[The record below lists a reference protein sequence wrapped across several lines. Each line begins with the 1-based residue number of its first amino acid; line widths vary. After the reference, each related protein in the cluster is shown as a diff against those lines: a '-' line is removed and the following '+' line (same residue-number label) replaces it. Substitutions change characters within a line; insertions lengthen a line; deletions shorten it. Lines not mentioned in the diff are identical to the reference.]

1 VDVNTKQF
9 FRTDPTNKHEV
20 PPVSFKRVQLGE
32 VQGPGV
38 RYLTCALLTTL
49 MVGICP
55 AQTPHEKAL
64 DIANQEWARFGHQTI
79 DANGKMVKKGGQEN
93 EQDYYMRVADYWKQG
108 VDRDLTGK
116 DQHEPWSAAFIS
128 WVMKEAGMGD
138 TFSYSDWHATYIRN
152 SILARRANDPNFAY
166 WGYRLSERAPQVG
179 DLVGYARQGG
189 IEYDYQPTVY
199 SSHTDLVVA
208 VRPGEID
215 VIGGNVKDSVSKKTL
230 TTDAEGKLVDKQ
242 YRWFVVMA
250 PSPR

>member
-1 VDVNTKQF
+1 M
-9 FRTDPTNKHEV
+9 
-20 PPVSFKRVQLGE
+20 
-32 VQGPGV
+32 
-38 RYLTCALLTTL
+38 RYLTWILLTL
-49 MVGICP
+49 LVAGVC
-55 AQTPHEKAL
+55 AAETPYEKAL
-64 DIANQEWARFGHQTI
+64 TIADQEWARFGYQAI
-79 DANGKMVKKGGQEN
+79 DADGKVTKQGGTEA
-93 EQDYYMRVADYWKQG
+93 EDEYYLRVADYWKQG

-138 TFSYSDWHATYIRN
+138 RFSYSDWHATYIRN
-152 SILARRANDPNFAY
+152 SILARRRNDPSFAY

-189 IEYDYQPTVY
+189 IKYDYQPTVY

-215 VIGGNVKDSVSKKTL
+215 VIGGNVKDSVTKKTL
-230 TTDAEGKLVDKQ
+230 KTDAEGKLVDQQ

-250 PSPR
+250 PSKQP